1 MKQVP
6 VLIAG
11 GGPVGMTLARTLA
24 HLGVRCLMVER
35 NGSTTRH
42 PKMDITNG
50 RSMEAEART
59 ILLEALDRSPD
70 ADLTW
75 IEQLMAAGQRA
86 GGVDLPEI
94 DDEPATAADFGA

>member
-1 MKQVP
+1 MTTAITIRQLPLAAKQQ
-6 VLIAG
+6 LRMRA
-11 GGPVGMTLARTLA
+11 A
-24 HLGVRCLMVER
+24 
-35 NGSTTRH
+35 
-42 PKMDITNG
+42 TNG
-50 RSMEAEART
+50 CSMEAEART